1 MNASDPATLWVTSD
15 RRYRFLTPVDA
26 DLRPGATVLVDVTGR
41 SRSVD
46 LASIKQFEVSEQEAR
61 RWAREELGATL
72 DDLKAGTY
80 EVLAAAR
87 RRLDERNHAPVGERT
102 TVTAEAGPALLVLLG
117 KLPSV
122 IGNSLS
128 GDEQRV
134 GEARA
139 TLAALQ
145 LRLRD
150 AGIELDD
157 RFTGFADR
165 LAELREQPRPRS

>member
-1 MNASDPATLWVTSD
+1 MNPLRTSMLWVD
-15 RRYRFLTPVDA
+15 CGRRYFVTPADADFKRGVTAIVDA
-26 DLRPGATVLVDVTGR
+26 TGER
-41 SRSVD
+41 RSVD
-46 LASIKQFEVSEQEAR
+46 LTSVEQFEVTEQDAL
-61 RWAREELGATL
+61 RWVREELGATL
-72 DDLKAGTY
+72 DKLKAGID
-80 EVLAAAR
+80 EVLAEAR
-87 RRLDERNHAPVGERT
+87 RQVDERNHAPVGERT
-102 TVTAEAGPALLVLLG
+102 TVTAEAGPALLGLLG

-150 AGIELDD
+150 AGIKLDD
-157 RFTGFADR
+157 QFTGFAHR
-165 LAELREQPRPRS
+165 LAELREQPRPRP

>member
-87 RRLDERNHAPVGERT
+87 RRLDERNHAPVGDGPRSLRRPGLRCSCCSGSSRASL
-102 TVTAEAGPALLVLLG
+102 VTA
-117 KLPSV
+117 S
-122 IGNSLS
+122 
-128 GDEQRV
+128 
-134 GEARA
+134 RA
-139 TLAALQ
+139 TNS
-145 LRLRD
+145 
-150 AGIELDD
+150 E
-157 RFTGFADR
+157 
-165 LAELREQPRPRS
+165 